1 MPMPRLAC
9 LAHLACVLLIASSC
23 AQAAPVLKLWRLD
36 CGQIRVDDLNDYSD
50 TFAYASKSMRFV
62 ASCYLIQHD
71 QAYLLW
77 DTGLPAS
84 SLGQSLDGPGAK
96 EDALAVTLVD
106 QVARLGVA
114 PAQITFVGISHY
126 HYDHVGQASN
136 FPDAILL
143 MGQADIDA
151 PGRGAQP
158 DASQL
163 DRWIYGKGAM
173 RRVTGDRDVF
183 GDGTVVML
191 NLPGHTPGHHGLLV
205 KLPKTGAVIL
215 SGDTAHFRENYASD
229 GVPSWNADRAQS
241 VASMQRLKAIEKN
254 LHATLIIQHE
264 PADVKKLPAF
274 PQAAQ

>member
-1 MPMPRLAC
+1 MRHRAVFAGLA
-9 LAHLACVLLIASSC
+9 ASVVLASSTVL
-23 AQAAPVLKLWRLD
+23 AAPMLKLWRLD

-50 TFAYASKSMRFV
+50 TFAYTGKSKRFV
-62 ASCYLIQHD
+62 ASCYLVQHE

-84 SLGQSLDGPGAK
+84 SLGQSLDGPDAK
-96 EDALAVTLVD
+96 EETLSVTLVD
-106 QVARLGVA
+106 QLKQIGLV
-114 PAQITFVGISHY
+114 PAQIAFVGISHY
-126 HYDHVGQASN
+126 HYDHVGQASS
-136 FPDAILL
+136 FPDATLL

-163 DRWIYGKGAM
+163 DRWIYGKGAV
-173 RRVTGDRDVF
+173 RRVTGDADVF
-183 GDGTVVML
+183 GDGSVVML
-191 NLPGHTPGHHGLLV
+191 NLPGHTPSQHGLLL
-205 KLPKTGAVIL
+205 KLPKTGAVVL
-215 SGDTAHFRENYASD
+215 SGDAAHFRENYASD

-241 VASMQRLKAIEKN
+241 LASMHRLKAIETN

-264 PADVKKLPAF
+264 PEDVRKLPAS